1 MINLLPY
8 IVSGQMDL
16 ADFQYRLPRD
26 LIAQYPSRE
35 RDQSRLMVV
44 HRDTGS
50 LEHRTFCDLADYLD
64 EGDVLVVNDTKVL
77 KAKLSGRRET
87 GGKVE
92 VLITERVGDRTW
104 RCMVKRARSIS
115 HGSKVFFGDGLSGQ
129 FLGRD
134 ENGSWRI
141 EFHFEGDFYE
151 AIDQLGQVP
160 LPPYIK
166 RAETLPLDEE
176 RYQTIFATKPGS
188 IAAPTAGLHLT
199 HPLLESVRQ
208 KGASIVPIT
217 LHVNVGTFSPI
228 RTKRVEDHKMAPE
241 YFEIDPR
248 GAEVI
253 TMAKGK
259 GGRIIAVGTTTT
271 RSLESAVDSKGKL
284 AATAE
289 YSDLFIYPPYR
300 FRMVDALVTNF
311 HLPGTT
317 LLLLVSAFATGELIK
332 KAYGE
337 AIRKE
342 YRFFSYGDGML
353 IL

>member
-1 MINLLPY
+1 MN
-8 IVSGQMDL
+8 L
-16 ADFQYRLPRD
+16 ADFQYRLPRS

-50 LEHRTFCDLADYLD
+50 IEHRTFYDVAEYLD
-64 EGDVLVVNDTKVL
+64 GGDVLVVNDTKVL
-77 KAKLSGRRET
+77 KAKLLGSKET

-104 RCMVKRARSIS
+104 KCLVRRARSIS
-115 HGSKVFFGDGLSGQ
+115 HGSKVFFGNGLRGT

-134 ENGSWRI
+134 ESGSWRI
-141 EFHFEGDFYE
+141 EFHFEGNFYE
-151 AIDQLGQVP
+151 AIDHCGRIP

-166 RAETLPLDEE
+166 RGETPLDEK

-188 IAAPTAGLHLT
+188 IAAPTAGLHFT
-199 HPLLESVRQ
+199 HSLLERIRGRDVSV
-208 KGASIVPIT
+208 VPIT

-228 RTKRVEDHKMAPE
+228 RTKKVEDHTMAPE
-241 YFEIDPR
+241 YFEITPR
-248 GAEVI
+248 AAEALNK
-253 TMAKGK
+253 AKGR
-259 GGRIIAVGTTTT
+259 GGRIIALGTTTT
-271 RSLESAVDSKGKL
+271 RSLESAVDASGRIV
-284 AATAE
+284 ATAG
-289 YSDLFIYPPYR
+289 YSNLFIRPPFH
-300 FRMVDALVTNF
+300 FRMVDILVTNF

-317 LLLLVSAFATGELIK
+317 LLLLVSAFATGELIM
-332 KAYGE
+332 KAYKE
-337 AIRKE
+337 AMRNE

>member
-1 MINLLPY
+1 
-8 IVSGQMDL
+8 MDRV
-16 ADFQYRLPRD
+16 DFQYRLPRN

-44 HRDTGS
+44 HRDVGYI
-50 LEHRTFCDLADYLD
+50 EHRTFCDLPEFLD

-77 KAKLSGRRET
+77 KAKLLGKKET

-92 VLITERVGDRTW
+92 VLITEKVSDRTW
-104 RCMVKRARSIS
+104 KCMVKRTRSIS
-115 HGSKVFFGDGLSGQ
+115 NGSEVLFGDGLTGK

-134 ENGSWRI
+134 ETGSWRI
-141 EFHFEGDFYE
+141 EFHFKRDFYE
-151 AIDQLGQVP
+151 AIDKWGQMP

-166 RAETLPLDEE
+166 RKETLPLDEE

-188 IAAPTAGLHLT
+188 IAAPTAGLHVT
-199 HPLLESVRQ
+199 HSLLERIRQ
-208 KGASIVPIT
+208 RGVSIVPIT
-217 LHVNVGTFSPI
+217 LHVNVGTFFPI

-241 YFEIDPR
+241 YFEIGPR
-248 GAEVI
+248 AVEDI
-253 TMAKGK
+253 NMAKER
-259 GGRIIAVGTTTT
+259 GRRIVALGTTTT
-271 RSLESAVDSKGKL
+271 RSLESAVDSRGKL
-284 AATAE
+284 VATAG
-289 YSDLFIYPPYR
+289 YSDLFIHPPYR
-300 FRMVDALVTNF
+300 FRMVDALATNF

-317 LLLLVSAFATGELIK
+317 LILLVSAFATWELIK

-337 AIRKE
+337 AIKRE

>member
-1 MINLLPY
+1 MEL
-8 IVSGQMDL
+8 Q
-16 ADFQYRLPRD
+16 DFQYRLPPN
-26 LIAQYPSRE
+26 LIAQYPLRE

-50 LEHRTFCDLADYLD
+50 LEHRIFRDLPAYLN

-77 KAKLSGRRET
+77 RARLVGTKET

-92 VLITERVGDRTW
+92 ALITERTENRTW
-104 RCMVKRARSIS
+104 KCLVKRSRSIS
-115 HGSKVFFGDGLSGQ
+115 RGSTVFFGDGLRGH

-134 ENGSWRI
+134 ESGTWRI
-141 EFHFEGDFYE
+141 EFDFEGDFYE
-151 AIDQLGQVP
+151 AIDHYGRIP

-166 RAETLPLDEE
+166 RDEISPLDEE

-188 IAAPTAGLHLT
+188 IAAPTAGLHVT
-199 HPLLESVRQ
+199 HSLLERMKR
-208 KGASIVPIT
+208 KGVSIVPIT
-217 LHVNVGTFSPI
+217 LHVNVGTFFPI

-241 YFEIDPR
+241 FFEITPQA
-248 GAEVI
+248 AETVNR
-253 TMAKGK
+253 AKET
-259 GGRIIAVGTTTT
+259 GGRIVALGTTTI
-271 RSLESAVDSKGKL
+271 RSLESAVDVRGKL
-284 AATAE
+284 ATMAG
-289 YSDLFIYPPYR
+289 YSDLFIFPPYR

-317 LLLLVSAFATGELIK
+317 LILLVSAFAPAELIM
-332 KAYGE
+332 KAYRK
-337 AIRKE
+337 AIRNE

>member
-1 MINLLPY
+1 
-8 IVSGQMDL
+8 MDL

-77 KAKLSGRRET
+77 KAKLSGRSET

-104 RCMVKRARSIS
+104 RCMVKRARSIN

-134 ENGSWRI
+134 ESGGWRI
-141 EFHFEGDFYE
+141 ELHFNGDFYE
-151 AIDQLGQVP
+151 AIDQWGQMP

-166 RAETLPLDEE
+166 RGETLPLDEE

-199 HPLLESVRQ
+199 HSLLERVRQ
-208 KGASIVPIT
+208 KGVSVVPVT
-217 LHVNVGTFSPI
+217 LHVNVGTFFPI

-241 YFEIDPR
+241 YFEIGPR

-259 GGRIIAVGTTTT
+259 GGRIVAVGTTTT

-284 AATAE
+284 VATAG
-289 YSDLFIYPPYR
+289 YSDLFIHPPYR

-317 LLLLVSAFATGELIK
+317 LLLLVSAFATGELIM

-337 AIRKE
+337 AIRSE

>member
-1 MINLLPY
+1 
-8 IVSGQMDL
+8 MDL
-16 ADFQYRLPRD
+16 ADFQYSLPRS

-50 LEHRTFCDLADYLD
+50 IEHRTFSDIAEYLNR
-64 EGDVLVVNDTKVL
+64 GDVLVINDTKVL
-77 KAKLSGRRET
+77 KAKLSGRKET

-104 RCMVKRARSIS
+104 KCLVRRARSIN
-115 HGSKVFFGDGLSGQ
+115 HGSKVLFGNSLRGT

-134 ENGSWRI
+134 ESGSWRI
-141 EFHFEGDFYE
+141 EFHFKGNFYE
-151 AIDQLGQVP
+151 AIDHCGRIP

-166 RAETLPLDEE
+166 RGETPLDEE

-188 IAAPTAGLHLT
+188 IAAPTAGLHFT
-199 HPLLESVRQ
+199 HSLLERIRGRDVSV
-208 KGASIVPIT
+208 VPIT

-241 YFEIDPR
+241 YFEITPWV
-248 GAEVI
+248 AEALNK
-253 TMAKGK
+253 AKGR
-259 GGRIIAVGTTTT
+259 GGRIIALGTTTT
-271 RSLESAVDSKGKL
+271 RALESAIDASGRIV
-284 AATAE
+284 ATAG
-289 YSDLFIYPPYR
+289 YSNLFIRPPFR
-300 FRMVDALVTNF
+300 FRMVDILVTNF

-317 LLLLVSAFATGELIK
+317 LLLLVSAFATGELIL
-332 KAYGE
+332 KAYKE
-337 AIRKE
+337 AIRNE

>member
-1 MINLLPY
+1 
-8 IVSGQMDL
+8 MDL
-16 ADFQYRLPRD
+16 TDFQYRLPRN

-50 LEHRTFCDLADYLD
+50 LEHRTFSDLAEYLN

-77 KAKLSGRRET
+77 KARLLGRKET

-92 VLITERVGDRTW
+92 VLFTERVGDRTW
-104 RCMVKRARSIS
+104 RCMVKRARSIRR
-115 HGSKVFFGDGLSGQ
+115 GTKVFFGDGLRGQ

-134 ENGSWRI
+134 ESGSWRI
-141 EFHFEGDFYE
+141 EFHFHGDFYK
-151 AIDQLGQVP
+151 AIDRWGRVP

-166 RAETLPLDEE
+166 RGETLPLDEE

-188 IAAPTAGLHLT
+188 IAAPTAGLHVT
-199 HPLLESVRQ
+199 HSLLERVRQ
-208 KGASIVPIT
+208 KGVSVVPIT
-217 LHVNVGTFSPI
+217 LHVNVGTFFPI
-228 RTKRVEDHKMAPE
+228 RAKRVEDHKMAPE
-241 YFEIDPR
+241 YFEIDR
-248 GAEVI
+248 RAAEDI
-253 TMAKGK
+253 TMAKGR

-271 RSLESAVDSKGKL
+271 RSLESAVDSKGRL
-284 AATAE
+284 TATAG

-300 FRMVDALVTNF
+300 FRMVDAMVTNF